1 MIMEKVNRK
10 RTAGEMEGTPHM
22 MVVSVG
28 GKVLSP
34 GMQVFSVPASQC
46 QQLPVITAVPDIDSS
61 SNVAV
66 QLENATSDIQAS
78 NANVPLIEAQ
88 FEAKDDHNYGNE
100 MHAPASLDHVMW
112 SDDAVFYLC
121 ERVRHH
127 HNELAKCEG
136 NKFTMR
142 NILEA
147 VYKDMRERNYSF
159 TSAQVETKWYTL
171 NTVYMRNL
179 KKMMNK
185 ETVRWK
191 FFDVMNDLI
200 HITSK
205 SKSQQSAKSFHKQSI
220 SCEESLP
227 DTHGKDVEIQRIA
240 AEDEK
245 DLKIDKLIAAREQC
259 ISKVDSQFTQAHE
272 LEKARFENE
281 KVVRA
286 EVSQLSKEVSVLKKI
301 CVEQLKVQKNTEKL
315 VERIAMALERFI
327 EKSSKSE

>member
-1 MIMEKVNRK
+1 MIMEKVKRK

-34 GMQVFSVPASQC
+34 GMQMFSMPEAQC
-46 QQLPVITAVPDIDSS
+46 QQLPVIMQI
-61 SNVAV
+61 
-66 QLENATSDIQAS
+66 ENATSNIQAS
-78 NANVPLIEAQ
+78 DANVPLTDAR
-88 FEAKDDHNYGNE
+88 FEGKEDHNYGNE
-100 MHAPASLDHVMW
+100 IHAPASMDHVMW
-112 SDDAVFYLC
+112 TDDAVFYLC

-127 HNELAKCEG
+127 HSELAKSDG

-142 NILEA
+142 NILES
-147 VYKDMRERNYSF
+147 VYKDMRERNFNF

-185 ETVRWK
+185 ESVRWK

-200 HITSK
+200 HTTSK
-205 SKSQQSAKSFHKQSI
+205 SKSQQNARSSQKQSVM
-220 SCEESLP
+220 CEQSQP
-227 DTHGKDVEIQRIA
+227 DTLGKDPEVQSLIT
-240 AEDEK
+240 EDEK
-245 DLKIDKLIAAREQC
+245 DFKIDKLIAAREQC
-259 ISKVDSQFTQAHE
+259 MTRVDDQFTQAHE

-281 KVVRA
+281 KVLRA
-286 EVSQLSKEVSVLKKI
+286 EVSQLSQEVSVLKKI

-315 VERIAMALERFI
+315 IERIALTMESFI
-327 EKSSKSE
+327 NKSSKSE